1 MYGEEFD
8 MDRALEVR
16 YREGIKEG
24 REEGREEGI
33 EKGRE
38 EVAVSM
44 LQKGFKQSDVM
55 QVTGLSSSKIEEL
68 TKNSLH

>member
-16 YREGIKEG
+16 YREGKEEG
-24 REEGREEGI
+24 KEEGR
-33 EKGRE
+33 K
-38 EVAVSM
+38 EVALSL
-44 LQKGFKQSDVM
+44 LQKGFKKQDVI

-68 TKNSLH
+68 TQSLLH